1 MVNTPFIPSRRA
13 FIGAALSLAAVGG
26 KASAGRVGMRL
37 AAVDWAMLET
47 AVALGCPPVAACELM
62 RYAGDAGLP
71 PLPAGTTDLG
81 LRGSPNFELLA
92 LTRPDLILS
101 SNYYTYIQPRLE
113 KIAPVLSHSFYVTG
127 EGPWPKA
134 LSGMDVLGQ
143 AVDAAE
149 RARTVKSDAE
159 ARLAQITQALRPMA
173 DRPVYVIQIGDPRH
187 FRAFGADSMF
197 GDVLTRLGLENAWD
211 RGTRFSFAA
220 PVPLEALAARPE
232 ARILTV
238 GGVPPLARRGLE
250 RSALW
255 NRLEPMRDGR
265 VHHLAAVNPFGGVP
279 SGLRF
284 AELAAQAL
292 TGGAA

>member
-1 MVNTPFIPSRRA
+1 
-13 FIGAALSLAAVGG
+13 
-26 KASAGRVGMRL
+26 
-37 AAVDWAMLET
+37 MLET

-62 RYAGDAGLP
+62 RYADDAGLP

-113 KIAPVLSHSFYVTG
+113 QIAPVLSHSLYIAG

-134 LSGMDVLGQ
+134 MSGLDVLGQ
-143 AVDAAE
+143 AMDAPE
-149 RARTVKSDAE
+149 RALAVQAYAE
-159 ARLAQITQALRPMA
+159 AQLAQITQALRTKA

-211 RGTRFSFAA
+211 RGTQFSFAA
-220 PVPLEALAARPE
+220 PVPLEALAARPD

-255 NRLEPMRDGR
+255 NRLEPVRHER

-292 TGGAA
+292 TGGAV